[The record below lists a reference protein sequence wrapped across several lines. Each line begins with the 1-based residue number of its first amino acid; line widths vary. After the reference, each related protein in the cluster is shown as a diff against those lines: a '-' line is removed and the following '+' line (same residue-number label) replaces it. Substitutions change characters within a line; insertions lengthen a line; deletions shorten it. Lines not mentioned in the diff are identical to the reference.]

1 MRQAG
6 KQMSDSTARRTSR
19 STARSTTQIAH
30 ARELRQTATEAEQV
44 AWQLLRKLRPAGFSF
59 RRQHP
64 VGRCV
69 VDFCCPLKRLILEL
83 DGSVHGQQSQAR
95 RDVTRTL
102 SGLDTR
108 CSASLTALC

>member
-1 MRQAG
+1 MQMRNSAAQ
-6 KQMSDSTARRTSR
+6 RTSR
-19 STARSTTQIAH
+19 SIARSLAQITR
-30 ARELRQTATEAEQV
+30 ARELRRTATEAEQV

-83 DGSVHGQQSQAR
+83 DGSVHGQPSQAR

-108 CSASLTALC
+108 CSASLT